1 MKKITLSIIFIFIC
15 FASYAHIGH
24 YSNYKKIEM
33 EILRN
38 NELIGYNYYFFSQK
52 DNVTLIT
59 NQFKFEVKLLGA
71 TIFEVEGIGEEKYLK
86 DQLISFNSK
95 TLQNKKEKFVNLTL
109 NKDTKKFDI
118 TGSSFSGEATLDNA
132 IGNWWSHK
140 VLQASSQIS
149 PISGSIKEQIVT
161 FIGKENIIINN
172 KKYETD
178 HFKLTSKDES
188 LPDDKRLNF
197 DIWLDKETSLI
208 VKVTYQRMGS
218 WEYRLKNYE

>member
-15 FASYAHIGH
+15 FTSYAHIGH

-38 NELIGYNYYFFSQK
+38 NEQIGYNNYFFSRK
-52 DNVTLIT
+52 DDATLVT
-59 NQFKFEVKLLGA
+59 NQFKFKVKLLGA
-71 TIFEVEGIGEEKYLK
+71 TVFEVEGIGEEKYLK

-95 TLQNKKEKFVNLTL
+95 TIQNKKRKFVNLNL

-118 TGSSFSGEATLDNA
+118 LGSSFSGEASLENA

-140 VLQASSQIS
+140 ILQARSQIS
-149 PISGSIKEQIVT
+149 PISGSIKEQVVT
-161 FIGKENIIINN
+161 FIKKETLIINN
-172 KKYETD
+172 KEYETD
-178 HFKLTSKDES
+178 HFKLTSKDMS
-188 LPDDKRLNF
+188 LPDDKKLNF
-197 DIWLDKETSLI
+197 DVWLDKKTSLI

-218 WEYRLKNYE
+218 WEYRIKNYE